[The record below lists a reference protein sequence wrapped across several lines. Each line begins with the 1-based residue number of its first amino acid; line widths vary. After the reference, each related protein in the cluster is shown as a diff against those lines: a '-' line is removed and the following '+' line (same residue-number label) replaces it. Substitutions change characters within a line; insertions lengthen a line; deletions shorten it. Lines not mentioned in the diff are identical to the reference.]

1 MTKEIKRLQDV
12 QGIGKGV
19 SQKLIE
25 HFQDENSALK
35 ALEETNISAIS
46 EIEGFGEKMATRLV
60 RSYHSALTGEN
71 LTDFLRTPDSLTIY
85 NKIISLLQQYGVTTY
100 SKARALLLTPLP
112 NNKLEIIKSRQ
123 KFAINSHKLTSYLAN
138 NLPEID
144 AQLKNVGPLKDTY
157 KKVDIGARALF
168 TTSKLVYDRLNDSP
182 ARNHCQII
190 QLNSLEEF
198 REESLS
204 YDEVILFS
212 DYTIEDESESFIIF
226 PEETSKTYTKFLPE
240 LILALFADNYQ
251 RIKAML
257 TLVDLLEIPED
268 LPFSPYIKSLERKD
282 IDEFKKFFDM
292 LKDNGEVD
300 ETIDPELNRLSD
312 ILKYINVVLSETEIR
327 INESISDHLRQSS
340 VELKG
345 EKLLQ
350 LLREQD
356 ELGQPRDV
364 REFLDDSIYEY
375 IEELLGKEE
384 QKIIDTLKL
393 NEESDLVEGIFPRQ
407 ITIPLEIDDNRKD
420 LLLNLLRKKF
430 KVRSIENKVKIASK
444 LQHYKE
450 MCFKLVREILEIDY
464 ALMIGKF
471 GVRFDT
477 IAPELRKD
485 KKGLIIDQGYNIDL
499 LNDQIK
505 RNNMPDPIDYEI
517 GNLGSLKDR
526 VVLLSGA
533 NSGGKTTL
541 LMMIAQQVII
551 AQMGL
556 ETPVKGNMIL
566 GLFDELYYYRKSSG
580 NLDAGAFESTL
591 KVLSNMIMAKEKSR
605 LVLADEMESIS
616 EPGASARV
624 ISAYLDLL
632 QDEPNSCGIFVS
644 HLAQQISNSCKQKIR
659 IDGIEAT
666 GLDKDLQLIVNRS
679 PKYNYYA
686 RSTPQL
692 IVERLVALS
701 KGREKSIYEEILSRL
716 KTK

>member
-1 MTKEIKRLQDV
+1 MTKEINRLLEV

-25 HFQDENSALK
+25 HFKDENSALK
-35 ALEETNISAIS
+35 ALKETNISAIS

-60 RSYHSALTGEN
+60 RSYHSALTGEK
-71 LTDFLRTPDSLTIY
+71 LSDFLKTPDSVNIY
-85 NKIISLLQQYGVTTY
+85 NKIISLLQQNGITTY

-112 NNKLEIIKSRQ
+112 NEKLEIIKKRQ
-123 KFAINSHKLTSYLAN
+123 EFAVNSHKLTFHLADS
-138 NLPEID
+138 LPEID
-144 AQLKNVGPLKDTY
+144 TQLKNVGPLKDTH
-157 KKVDIGARALF
+157 KRVDIGARAIF
-168 TTSKLVYDRLNDSP
+168 TTNKRIFEKLNESP
-182 ARNHCQII
+182 ASDHCQII
-190 QLNSLEEF
+190 QLDSLEEF
-198 REESLS
+198 RVESES
-204 YDEVILFS
+204 YDEVILIS
-212 DYTIEDESESFIIF
+212 DYTIEDETESFMII
-226 PEETSKTYTKFLPE
+226 PEDSIKDNTKFIPE
-240 LILALFADNYQ
+240 ITLALFADNYQ

-257 TLVDLLEIPED
+257 KLVDLLNIPDE
-268 LPFSPYIKSLERKD
+268 LPFSPYIKSLDRKE
-282 IDEFKKFFDM
+282 IDEFKKYFNM

-300 ETIDPELNRLSD
+300 ETIDQELNRLSD
-312 ILKYINVVLSETEIR
+312 ILKYVDVVLSETEIR
-327 INESISDHLRQSS
+327 INETISDYIRKTS

-350 LLREQD
+350 LLKEQD

-384 QKIIDTLKL
+384 QKIINTLKL

-407 ITIPLEIDDNRKD
+407 VTIPLEIDDNRKNI
-420 LLLNLLRKKF
+420 LLNLLRKKF
-430 KVRSIENKVKIASK
+430 KVKSIENKVKIAGK

-464 ALMIGKF
+464 SLMIGKF
-471 GVRFDT
+471 GVKFNT
-477 IAPELRKD
+477 LAPELIKG
-485 KKGLIIDQGYNIDL
+485 KKGVVLNQGYNIDL

-505 RNNMPDPIDYEI
+505 KNNMPNPINYELGNI
-517 GNLGSLKDR
+517 GKMQDS
-526 VVLLSGA
+526 VILLSGA

-541 LMMIAQQVII
+541 LTMIAQLVIL
-551 AQMGL
+551 AQTGL
-556 ETPVKGNMIL
+556 EVPVKGNMLL

-591 KVLSNMIMAKEKSR
+591 KVLSSMIMAKEKSR

-624 ISAYLDLL
+624 ISAYLDFL

-644 HLAQQISNSCKQKIR
+644 HLALQISNSCKQKIR

-666 GLDKDLQLIVNRS
+666 GLDKDLQLIVDRS

-701 KGREKSIYEEILSRL
+701 KGREKSIYEEILNRL
-716 KTK
+716 KLK